1 MIKRKGIVWMWFV
14 AMLAIVASS
23 VYGQSP
29 GSGQAASPGAGQPAA
44 PSALASDTTSKPASS
59 GDKWE
64 FMIAPYIWAVQINSK
79 VTVKGY
85 SADTTTYFSDI
96 VNNLNAGFLGHFEA
110 TKGGRFGFFLDTIYL
125 KLRGDGDFTRTRG
138 LGLIQPPTHDLT
150 LTTDAWIVEGGAF
163 YRLVNCPTAG
173 KPGQAITVDAL
184 GGLRYW
190 YMSADLDTTSQINP
204 TGNDSW
210 VDPFIGAR
218 AQIDLTQKLWFN
230 LRGDVGGFGVG
241 SQFSWN
247 TLGIFGYRFTPA
259 ITGMLGYRAMYIDY
273 RKSSASTKYE
283 ETFYGPIAGVSY
295 TF

>member
-1 MIKRKGIVWMWFV
+1 MKRTGI
-14 AMLAIVASS
+14 MLVLSVVLLTLVVSS
-23 VYGQSP
+23 AHGQTTAP
-29 GSGQAASPGAGQPAA
+29 AAGQPAT
-44 PSALASDTTSKPASS
+44 PSTPASDSTSKPASS

-64 FMIAPYIWAVQINSK
+64 FTIAPYLWAVQINSK

-110 TKGGRFGFFLDTIYL
+110 AKGGRFGFFLDTIYL
-125 KLRGDGDFTRTRG
+125 QLRGDGDFIRTRG
-138 LGLIQPPTHDLT
+138 PGLIQPPTRDLT

-163 YRLVNCPTAG
+163 YRLVNCPIAG

-184 GGLRYW
+184 GGIRYW
-190 YMSADLDTTSQINP
+190 YIGVNLDTTSVINP
-204 TGNDSW
+204 SGNDSW

-218 AQIDLTQKLWFN
+218 AQIDLTRKLWFN

-241 SQFSWN
+241 SSFSWN
-247 TLGIFGYRFTPA
+247 TLGFFGYRFTPA

-273 RKSSASTKYE
+273 KKSSARARYE